1 MDYKKNTYYDVHDN
15 VMEVGYAI
23 NVSSDITGTYCDIYG
38 NIYTYVDGMFHSTND
53 EPAITMVNGDKH
65 WYKHGVQHREN
76 KPAIIFVDK
85 PCEYYYNG
93 ERIKLEDYL
102 GQVKKGVDNT

>member
-1 MDYKKNTYYDVHDN
+1 MNYKKDTYYDVDDN
-15 VMEVGYAI
+15 VI
-23 NVSSDITGTYCDIYG
+23 NIGNDVLDFTGTYCDLNG
-38 NIYTYVDGMFHSTND
+38 NIYTYVEGMFHSIND
-53 EPAITMVNGDKH
+53 EPSIIMVNGDKH